1 MYKCLYFERQ
11 KWSNIGGK
19 YNIERS
25 NGDFQNS
32 RDFKLRRKH
41 GGGLSLAICCRT
53 RMINR
58 ENNSNLYCIWA
69 EFIPIIIWRNWDGQ
83 IWPRNR
89 ALVVFSFRSIRCGNN
104 VIEWHKGNGANTG
117 LHWRSM

>member
-11 KWSNIGGK
+11 RWSNIGGK

-41 GGGLSLAICCRT
+41 GGGFVSRDLLS
-53 RMINR
+53 N
-58 ENNSNLYCIWA
+58 
-69 EFIPIIIWRNWDGQ
+69 
-83 IWPRNR
+83 
-89 ALVVFSFRSIRCGNN
+89 
-104 VIEWHKGNGANTG
+104 AND
-117 LHWRSM
+117 